1 MTLGFLFAPFAPSHW
16 KPELKSA
23 ILFSQG
29 QKIKASSLLLLDES
43 SSISEDLQVPCSGAC
58 FTGLVELNMTVRV
71 CWINYFCF

>member
-43 SSISEDLQVPCSGAC
+43 SSIRKISRCHALELALL
-58 FTGLVELNMTVRV
+58 GLLN
-71 CWINYFCF
+71 